1 MITTRS
7 PYRISFFGGGTDY
20 EDWYSNHGGGFLSF
34 AINYFT
40 YITLRIKPK
49 FQEKEY
55 RVLWRLAE
63 EVKNIE
69 DIKHPIV
76 RETLKKFGYHNTG
89 LDISYIG
96 DLPGGAGMGSS
107 SAFTAALILAIK
119 THQKN
124 FITPYELSYLSYDIE
139 KNKLKE
145 TVGIQDQIATSYG
158 GFNNVIIEKNG
169 EYKISPVN
177 LSASSLRTFI
187 DRLVLVY
194 TGKTRR
200 ATAMAK
206 KKVENM
212 GSKEQSYHFI
222 QSMVSEAYGTLLSND
237 FDNFGYMLNE
247 SWQIKKELSDSI
259 SNSDI
264 DDIYNLGLKNGAI
277 GGKLLGAGG
286 GGFILFLTKD
296 GEKENFIKK
305 MGNFMSVPFELSSK
319 GTEVIYNGDPIHNE
333 WFLQR

>member
-69 DIKHPIV
+69 DIQHPIV
-76 RETLKKFGYHNTG
+76 RETLKEFGYHDTG

-158 GFNNVIIEKNG
+158 GFNKVIIDKDG
-169 EYKISPVN
+169 TSHVTPVN
-177 LSASSLRTFI
+177 LSSNNLKNFL

-194 TGKTRR
+194 TGTTRR
-200 ATAMAK
+200 ATDAAEKSVKNINTK
-206 KKVENM
+206 KDYF
-212 GSKEQSYHFI
+212 QSLFD
-222 QSMVSEAYGTLLSND
+222 MVDESHNLLLKNNLND
-237 FDNFGYMLNE
+237 FGKLLHKA
-247 SWQIKKELSDSI
+247 WLVKRKLSDDM
-259 SNSDI
+259 SNKLINDLY
-264 DDIYNLGLKNGAI
+264 DHGMKNGAL
-277 GGKLLGAGG
+277 GGKLLGA
-286 GGFILFLTKD
+286 
-296 GEKENFIKK
+296 
-305 MGNFMSVPFELSSK
+305 
-319 GTEVIYNGDPIHNE
+319 
-333 WFLQR
+333 